1 MQNSILFK
9 LLPEMLEVQTN
20 FWNSTVS
27 VSICSYSYDQRNAVL
42 CNSVVEELNFHYV
55 NAIVRNYLSCSRSSS
70 LVISVYEFT
79 SGFGFIVLGSEYQ
92 FLIPV

>member
-9 LLPEMLEVQTN
+9 LLPGMLEVQTN

-42 CNSVVEELNFHYV
+42 CNSVIEELSFHCM
-55 NAIVRNYLSCSRSSS
+55 NAIVRNYLSCSRFQQLVNFS
-70 LVISVYEFT
+70 L
-79 SGFGFIVLGSEYQ
+79 
-92 FLIPV
+92 

>member
-9 LLPEMLEVQTN
+9 LLPGMLEVQTN

-42 CNSVVEELNFHYV
+42 CNSVIEELSFHCV
-55 NAIVRNYLSCSRSSS
+55 NAIVRNYISCSRFQQLVNLS
-70 LVISVYEFT
+70 L
-79 SGFGFIVLGSEYQ
+79 
-92 FLIPV
+92 